1 MQTHIICMQCNF
13 LIVVQLYRSTFFVKQ
28 YIYKFKHCKLVIEL
42 ILSVLLLTQFI
53 ETKLK

>member
-53 ETKLK
+53 QTKLK